1 MKRIVD
7 IKTEPVYLNEL
18 YTIEVE
24 CFPGDSWSFES
35 VKQSLD
41 NPHSVVLGCIHE
53 GNLAGFINLFEVCGE
68 AELNRIAVL
77 KQYRNQGIAAF
88 LIEQSFEFLKSKDC
102 YRVVLEV
109 RSLNKP
115 AIELYKKY
123 GFQTDC
129 IRKDYYHNPSDD
141 AILMSLNI

>member
-7 IKTEPVYLNEL
+7 IKTEPVFLKDL
-18 YTIEVE
+18 YNIEVS
-24 CFPGDSWSFES
+24 CFPGDAWSFES

-41 NPHSVVLGCIHE
+41 NSHSLILGCAYQ
-53 GNLAGFINLFEVCGE
+53 GRLAGFINLFEVCGE

-77 KQYRNQGIAAF
+77 KQFRKQGIAAY
-88 LIEQSFEFLKSKDC
+88 LMEEAVSVLKNNGC
-102 YRVVLEV
+102 TRIVLEV
-109 RSLNKP
+109 RSLNQP
-115 AIELYKKY
+115 AIELYSKF

-129 IRKDYYHNPSDD
+129 IRKNYYQNPSDD